1 MTKKLSFVFDWIGPN
16 GPMRN
21 GVIPDMFDLA
31 MSAGASGY
39 LHSPSRIGCPVIN
52 RVFTDDNNIHCNIY
66 SSAYMPEHSFLYE
79 LSTNE
84 CVHYLQLF
92 NEYSGFIS
100 HHDSKTISYKV
111 LQRVKEKLA
120 FIIISNPFESFL
132 EDHHLMSIHNYF
144 KKINVPLS
152 QIIYSSC
159 CPNGKDIYNDFCKRY
174 NLVPEMRCEFLPI
187 YASNLKKETAGGKT
201 YLPGPREKDFLCFN
215 RRYRD
220 HRLLFGLLLNK
231 HNLLDSTYFSL
242 SKRQPESTADFRSIA
257 LGINQ
262 QQHNVVL
269 EITPESI
276 LEFDDKLPLVLDT
289 DNFDGLHP
297 TATTDTIT
305 NLYNNSLVHIISE
318 TNFYTNIIHQTEK
331 TIKPIANMQP
341 FIMLGSPNSLK
352 SIRDMGFKTFSEF
365 WDEGYDLEFNHTR
378 RLLKIVELCKTIS
391 EWTPERK
398 IEFTNQ
404 VKDIV
409 EYNYNHFMNSRLVDL
424 DRWID
429 IYGN

>member
-39 LHSPSRIGCPVIN
+39 PTTPQRIGCPVVN
-52 RVFTDDNNIHCNIY
+52 RVFTDDNKIYCNIY

-92 NEYSGFIS
+92 NEYSGFLS
-100 HHDSKTISYKV
+100 HHDSKKISYYV
-111 LQRVKEKLA
+111 LDRIKKKTA
-120 FIIISNPFESFL
+120 FYIISNPFESFL

-144 KKINVPLS
+144 KQLGIPLT

-159 CPNGKDIYNDFCKRY
+159 CPNGQDIYRDFCRRY
-174 NLVPEMRCEFLPI
+174 GLIPEMRCEFLPI
-187 YASNLKKETAGGKT
+187 YASNLKKETARGKS
-201 YLPGPREKDFLCFN
+201 YIPGPREKDFLCFN

-220 HRLLFGLLLNK
+220 HRLLFGLLLHN
-231 HNLLDSTYFSL
+231 HNLLDCSYFSL
-242 SKRQPESTADFRSIA
+242 AKYQPESGADFKSLA
-257 LGINQ
+257 EGFNA
-262 QQHNVVL
+262 QQHNAPL
-269 EITPESI
+269 GISLDNI
-276 LEFDDKLPLVLDT
+276 SDFFNKLPLVLDT
-289 DNFDGLHP
+289 NDFDGLHP
-297 TATTDTIT
+297 TKIT
-305 NLYNNSLVHIISE
+305 QDIARLYDNSLVHIISE

-331 TIKPIANMQP
+331 TIKPIANLQP

-352 SIRDMGFKTFSEF
+352 SIKDMGFKTFSDF
-365 WDEGYDLEFNHTR
+365 WDESYDLEFDHTR
-378 RLLKIVELCKTIS
+378 RLLKIIEVCKIIS
-391 EWTPERK
+391 QWSPERK
-398 IEFTNQ
+398 IEFTHQ

-409 EYNYNHFMNSRLVDL
+409 EYNYNHFMNSRLVEL
-424 DRWID
+424 DRWIEK
-429 IYGN
+429 YGN